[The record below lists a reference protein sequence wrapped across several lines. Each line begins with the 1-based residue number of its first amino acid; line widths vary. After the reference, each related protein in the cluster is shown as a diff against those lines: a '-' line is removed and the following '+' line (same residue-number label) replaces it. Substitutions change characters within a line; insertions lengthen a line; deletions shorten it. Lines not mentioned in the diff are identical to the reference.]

1 MNERLQAISRTRKAL
16 AGACAFLFLGIGSTQ
31 ATPLAPAA
39 VAGQLLFANPPAAT
53 NIDEL
58 GTFSLSQFTGS
69 LQFTAS
75 GTPAPSLLAEATLVP
90 FFFGRASGTLV
101 YQMEILGPPGDV
113 PVSVTASG
121 GVAGTS
127 ELLSGDPFA
136 GFAMK
141 SVWSLEA
148 LNLGLLISDEGIITP
163 ALTGSFSQ
171 TWGETHDLMLTT
183 NSVYRVTMI
192 ADAGAR
198 GGSATAFVDPVFSFG
213 PGVDPTQYAFQF
225 SEGIGNSPPLAVPE
239 PGGAA
244 MMMLGLAALIAV
256 TKSRRMVRGDL
267 QRA

>member
-1 MNERLQAISRTRKAL
+1 
-16 AGACAFLFLGIGSTQ
+16 
-31 ATPLAPAA
+31 
-39 VAGQLLFANPPAAT
+39 
-53 NIDEL
+53 
-58 GTFSLSQFTGS
+58 
-69 LQFTAS
+69 
-75 GTPAPSLLAEATLVP
+75 
-90 FFFGRASGTLV
+90 
-101 YQMEILGPPGDV
+101 
-113 PVSVTASG
+113 
-121 GVAGTS
+121 
-127 ELLSGDPFA
+127 
-136 GFAMK
+136 MK